1 LGPMDRF
8 VVTFGTWAYA
18 LQRSIHITRI
28 ARATGDHPMLRPNDG
43 IYGLQASLLKTLA
56 SPRRLE
62 IVHFLGENGPVEV
75 RKIAEHFGSTQ
86 PAVSQHL
93 AALRGVGIVEAVREG
108 REVRYQLA
116 DPEIVAACG
125 LMRQVLIRRIARLGD
140 IAAPYFY
147 QAAEPAE
154 VNR

>member
-1 LGPMDRF
+1 
-8 VVTFGTWAYA
+8 
-18 LQRSIHITRI
+18 
-28 ARATGDHPMLRPNDG
+28 MLRPTDG
-43 IYGLQASLLKTLA
+43 IYVLQASLLKTLA

-62 IVHFLGENGPVEV
+62 IVHYLGETGPVEV
-75 RKIAEHFGSTQ
+75 RKLAEHFGSTQ
-86 PAVSQHL
+86 PAISQHL

-140 IAAPYFY
+140 IAAPYSNP
-147 QAAEPAE
+147 QAAEPSE
-154 VNR
+154 IRR

>member
-1 LGPMDRF
+1 
-8 VVTFGTWAYA
+8 
-18 LQRSIHITRI
+18 
-28 ARATGDHPMLRPNDG
+28 MLRPADG

-62 IVHFLGENGPVEV
+62 LVHYLGENGPTEV
-75 RKIAEHFGSTQ
+75 RKLAEHFGSTQ

-93 AALRGVGIVEAVREG
+93 AALRGVGLVEAVRDG

-125 LMRQVLIRRIARLGD
+125 LMRQILIRRIARLGD
-140 IAAPYFY
+140 LAASYESQT
-147 QAAEPAE
+147 QAATEAVE
-154 VNR
+154 TTR

>member
-1 LGPMDRF
+1 
-8 VVTFGTWAYA
+8 
-18 LQRSIHITRI
+18 
-28 ARATGDHPMLRPNDG
+28 MLRPADG

-62 IVHFLGENGPVEV
+62 IVHYLGESGPVEV
-75 RKIAEHFGSTQ
+75 RKLAEHFGSTQ
-86 PAVSQHL
+86 PAISQHL
-93 AALRGVGIVEAVREG
+93 ADLRGVGIVEAVRDG

-125 LMRQVLIRRIARLGD
+125 AMRQVLIRRIARLGD
-140 IAAPYFY
+140 IAASYSNP
-147 QAAEPAE
+147 QPADSVP

>member
-1 LGPMDRF
+1 
-8 VVTFGTWAYA
+8 
-18 LQRSIHITRI
+18 
-28 ARATGDHPMLRPNDG
+28 MLRPADG

-62 IVHFLGENGPVEV
+62 IVHYLGESGPVEV
-75 RKIAEHFGSTQ
+75 RKLAEHFGSTQ
-86 PAVSQHL
+86 PAISQHL
-93 AALRGVGIVEAVREG
+93 AALRGVGIVEAVRDG

-125 LMRQVLIRRIARLGD
+125 AMRQVLIRRIARLGD
-140 IAAPYFY
+140 IAASYSTEQSADSVP
-147 QAAEPAE
+147 